1 MNSMRCGG
9 RRREVEVVGGAM
21 PLAAG
26 CGAIPLEEDGGVML
40 PRGDDGVTPSRGGAM
55 PLGADGDGAMPV
67 GEDPGAWRRW
77 PGRCDV
83 VARRP
88 RCEAATWRCRTR
100 RCDAVRSVH
109 DGGVM
114 PQRREAKNKD

>member
-77 PGRCDV
+77 LGRCGDLHGGV
-83 VARRP
+83 GG
-88 RCEAATWRCRTR
+88 ATWGTGGRPGAAPCT
-100 RCDAVRSVH
+100 CDH
-109 DGGVM
+109 G
-114 PQRREAKNKD
+114 EAGC